1 MQVLKRLS
9 RLWLPSLLLALT
21 IPACS
26 EPVPEGCIP
35 FGNPERTRAGAKYA
49 IKESGHYCL
58 TEDLHA
64 RIELADHPAERAM
77 IAIDAKD
84 VTIDLMGHTLGRG
97 QLFINPGGHGIEIYD
112 ERHILKNT
120 QARNITIKNGVIEN
134 FEIGI
139 ARWGGFYPKKDS
151 GYGRASYDLSLR
163 FWQEKVYDPVYDPV
177 TKKTTTIPVENEQ
190 PIFNEKTNTYHFPR
204 NNITL
209 ENITFKNN
217 KENFRI
223 HARTDVPPPEK
234 P

>member
-9 RLWLPSLLLALT
+9 RVWIPSLLFTLS
-21 IPACS
+21 ISACS
-26 EPVPEGCIP
+26 EPVPEGCIRINSSNAQ
-35 FGNPERTRAGAKYA
+35 GLVKVSIRNP
-49 IKESGHYCL
+49 GHYCL

-139 ARWGGFYPKKDS
+139 ARWG
-151 GYGRASYDLSLR
+151 
-163 FWQEKVYDPVYDPV
+163 E
-177 TKKTTTIPVENEQ
+177 
-190 PIFNEKTNTYHFPR
+190 PR
-204 NNITL
+204 GH
-209 ENITFKNN
+209 
-217 KENFRI
+217 RCG
-223 HARTDVPPPEK
+223 HA
-234 P
+234 